1 MIQPPVPY
9 GVTAGDR
16 GLYLIL
22 DQVQEGRYEKRTDL

>member
-16 GLYLIL
+16 GLDLIL
-22 DQVQEGRYEKRTDL
+22 DQVQEGKYEKRTDL